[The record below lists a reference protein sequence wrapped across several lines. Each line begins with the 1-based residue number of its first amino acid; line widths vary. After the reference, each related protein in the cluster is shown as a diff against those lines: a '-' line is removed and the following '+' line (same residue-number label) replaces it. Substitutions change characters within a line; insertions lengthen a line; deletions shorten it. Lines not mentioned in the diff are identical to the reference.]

1 MLTIAI
7 ASLSGGQGKTTASL
21 MLGRLLS
28 RQGYPTLLI
37 DADPQ
42 HNLTTYM
49 DLELQANQ
57 PTLLEF
63 LKKSVSAEDSIYPSA
78 GNDNLFLIP
87 ADDQLD
93 TVQDYLS
100 NSGVGATLLKRR
112 LEPVTE
118 AFKVCII
125 DAPPQRSQICLTVL
139 GAADAL
145 IIPAEASVKGY
156 GSLVRTLDLLRN
168 LQDVGATEAQ
178 VLGVLPFRDRW
189 IGNSQTQE
197 SRAAVTGMCEEV
209 GEELILPSIRE
220 SERYKQA
227 INRRST
233 LSDMGYTELEY
244 PFEVLIEK
252 ISKLTKKQKANF
264 VLLAFYQKS
273 QQQRISD
280 LCLS

>member
-1 MLTIAI
+1 
-7 ASLSGGQGKTTASL
+7 

-49 DLELQANQ
+49 DLDLQGNQ
-57 PTLLEF
+57 PTLLEL
-63 LKKSVSAEDSIYPSA
+63 LKKSVSAEDGIYPSE

-112 LEPVTE
+112 IEPVAD

-156 GSLVRTLDLLRN
+156 GSLVRTLDLLTT
-168 LQDVGATEAQ
+168 LQDVGATNAQ
-178 VLGVLPFRDRW
+178 VMGVLPFRDRW
-189 IGNSQTQE
+189 IGKTQTQE
-197 SRAAVTGMCEEV
+197 SRSAVDGMREEV
-209 GEELILPSIRE
+209 GESFILPSIRE

-233 LSDMGYTELEY
+233 LGEMGYSDLEY
-244 PFEVLIEK
+244 PFEVLIDK
-252 ISKLTKKQKANF
+252 IKILVN
-264 VLLAFYQKS
+264 
-273 QQQRISD
+273 
-280 LCLS
+280 

>member
-7 ASLSGGQGKTTASL
+7 ASLSGGQGKTTAAL

-28 RQGYPTLLI
+28 RQGYPTLLV

-49 DLELQANQ
+49 DLELQDNQ

-63 LKKSVSAEDSIYPSA
+63 LKKSVSVEDSIYPTE
-78 GNDNLFLIP
+78 GNENLFLIP

-112 LEPVTE
+112 LEPIADT
-118 AFKVCII
+118 FRVCII
-125 DAPPQRSQICLTVL
+125 DAPPQRSQICLTVI

-168 LQDVGATEAQ
+168 LQDVGATDAQ
-178 VLGVLPFRDRW
+178 VVGVLPFRDRW
-189 IGNSQTQE
+189 IGNTQTQE
-197 SRAAVTGMCEEV
+197 SRSALDGMREEV
-209 GEELILPSIRE
+209 GEDAVLPSIRE

-233 LSDMGYTELEY
+233 LSELGYKELEY
-244 PFEVLIEK
+244 PFEVLIGK
-252 ISKLTKKQKANF
+252 ISQLVKKQK
-264 VLLAFYQKS
+264 VKK
-273 QQQRISD
+273 
-280 LCLS
+280 

>member
-49 DLELQANQ
+49 DLDLQGNQ
-57 PTLLEF
+57 PTLLEL
-63 LKKSVSAEDSIYPSA
+63 LKKSVSAEDGIYHSE

-112 LEPVTE
+112 IEPVTD

-156 GSLVRTLDLLRN
+156 GSLVRTLDLLKT
-168 LQDVGATEAQ
+168 LQDVGATNAQ
-178 VLGVLPFRDRW
+178 VMGVLPFRDRW
-189 IGNSQTQE
+189 IGKTQTQE
-197 SRAAVTGMCEEV
+197 SRSAVDGMREEV
-209 GEELILPSIRE
+209 GESFILPSIRE

-233 LSDMGYTELEY
+233 LGEMGYRDLEY
-244 PFEVLIEK
+244 PFEVLIDK
-252 ISKLTKKQKANF
+252 IKT
-264 VLLAFYQKS
+264 
-273 QQQRISD
+273 IID
-280 LCLS
+280 

>member
-49 DLELQANQ
+49 DLDLQGTQ
-57 PTLLEF
+57 PTLLEL
-63 LKKSVSAEDSIYPSA
+63 LKKSVSAEDGIYPSE

-112 LEPVTE
+112 IEPVAD

-156 GSLVRTLDLLRN
+156 GSLVRTLDLLTT
-168 LQDVGATEAQ
+168 LQDVGATNAQ
-178 VLGVLPFRDRW
+178 VMGVLPFRDRW
-189 IGNSQTQE
+189 IGKTQTQE
-197 SRAAVTGMCEEV
+197 SRSAVDGMREEV
-209 GEELILPSIRE
+209 GESFILPSIRE

-233 LSDMGYTELEY
+233 LGEMGYSDLEY
-244 PFEVLIEK
+244 PFEVLIDK
-252 ISKLTKKQKANF
+252 IKILVN
-264 VLLAFYQKS
+264 
-273 QQQRISD
+273 
-280 LCLS
+280 

>member
-7 ASLSGGQGKTTASL
+7 ASLSGGQGKTTAAL

-28 RQGYPTLLI
+28 RRGYATLLI

-42 HNLTTYM
+42 HNLTTYL
-49 DLELQANQ
+49 DLELQSDQ
-57 PTLLEF
+57 PTLMEF
-63 LKKSVSAEDSIYPSA
+63 LKKSVSAEDSIYA
-78 GNDNLFLIP
+78 VEGNENLFLIP

-112 LEPVTE
+112 LEPI
-118 AFKVCII
+118 ADALQICII

-139 GAADAL
+139 GAADIL

-156 GSLVRTLDLLRN
+156 GSLIRTLDLLHT
-168 LQDVGATEAQ
+168 LQDVGATKAK

-189 IGNSQTQE
+189 VGNTQTQE
-197 SRAAVTGMCEEV
+197 SRAAVDGMREEV
-209 GEELILPSIRE
+209 GEQLILPSIRE

-227 INRRST
+227 INRRLT
-233 LSDMGYTELEY
+233 LSDMGYGDLEY
-244 PFEVLIEK
+244 PFEVLIGK
-252 ISKLTKKQKANF
+252 ISEFSNLAKKQKI
-264 VLLAFYQKS
+264 KS
-273 QQQRISD
+273 
-280 LCLS
+280 

>member
-28 RQGYPTLLI
+28 QQGYPTLMI

-49 DLELQANQ
+49 DLELQADQ

-63 LKKSVSAEDSIYPSA
+63 LKKSVSAEDSIYPIE

-93 TVQDYLS
+93 MVQDYLS

-112 LEPVTE
+112 LEPIAD
-118 AFKVCII
+118 AFKICIV
-125 DAPPQRSQICLTVL
+125 DAPPQRSQICLTVI
-139 GAADAL
+139 GAADQL

-156 GSLVRTLDLLRN
+156 GSLVRTLDLLHT
-168 LQDVGATEAQ
+168 LQEMGATNSQ
-178 VLGVLPFRDRW
+178 VLGILPFRDRW
-189 IGNSQTQE
+189 IGNTQTQE
-197 SRAAVTGMCEEV
+197 SRAAVEGMRDEV
-209 GEELILPSIRE
+209 GEALILPSIRE

-233 LSDMGYTELEY
+233 LSEMGYGELEY
-244 PFEVLIEK
+244 PFNVLIDK
-252 ISKLTKKQKANF
+252 ISKLTK
-264 VLLAFYQKS
+264 
-273 QQQRISD
+273 QRKKKG
-280 LCLS
+280 

>member
-7 ASLSGGQGKTTASL
+7 ASLSGGQGKTTTSL

-28 RQGYPTLLI
+28 RQGHAVLMI

-49 DLELQANQ
+49 GLELQPNQ

-63 LKKSVSAEDSIYPSA
+63 LKKTVSAEDGIYA
-78 GNDNLFLIP
+78 AEGDHLFLIP

-112 LEPVTE
+112 LEPVAD

-139 GAADAL
+139 GAADTL

-156 GSLVRTLDLLRN
+156 GSLVRTLDLLRT
-168 LQDVGATEAQ
+168 LQDVGATDAQ

-189 IGNSQTQE
+189 IGNTQTQE
-197 SRAAVTGMCEEV
+197 SRAAVDGMRDEV

-233 LSDMGYTELEY
+233 LKDMGYEQLEY
-244 PFEVLIEK
+244 PFEILIAK
-252 ISKLTKKQKANF
+252 
-264 VLLAFYQKS
+264 
-273 QQQRISD
+273 ISD
-280 LCLS
+280 LEKTKKLKR

>member
-7 ASLSGGQGKTTASL
+7 ASLSGGQGKTTAAL

-28 RQGYPTLLI
+28 RQGYPTLMI

-42 HNLTTYM
+42 HNLTTYLDL
-49 DLELQANQ
+49 DLEDNQ

-63 LKKSVSAEDSIYPSA
+63 LKKSVSVEDSIYPTAS
-78 GNDNLFLIP
+78 NDNLFLIP

-112 LEPVTE
+112 LEPVADT
-118 AFKVCII
+118 FQVCII
-125 DAPPQRSQICLTVL
+125 DAPPQRSQICLTVI
-139 GAADAL
+139 GAADTL
-145 IIPAEASVKGY
+145 VVPVEASVKGY
-156 GSLVRTLDLLRN
+156 GSLVRTLDLLQT
-168 LQDVGATEAQ
+168 LQDVGATDAQ
-178 VLGVLPFRDRW
+178 VLGILPFRDRW
-189 IGNSQTQE
+189 IGNTQTQE
-197 SRAAVTGMCEEV
+197 SRSAVDGMREEV
-209 GEELILPSIRE
+209 GEDLVLPSIRE

-233 LSDMGYTELEY
+233 LGDLGYQELEY

-252 ISKLTKKQKANF
+252 ISQRLKIKKPK
-264 VLLAFYQKS
+264 K
-273 QQQRISD
+273 
-280 LCLS
+280 

>member
-49 DLELQANQ
+49 DLDLQGNQ
-57 PTLLEF
+57 PTLLEL
-63 LKKSVSAEDSIYPSA
+63 LKKSVSAEDGIYPSE

-112 LEPVTE
+112 IEPVAD

-156 GSLVRTLDLLRN
+156 GSLVRTLDLLKT
-168 LQDVGATEAQ
+168 LQDVGATNAQ
-178 VLGVLPFRDRW
+178 VMGVLPFRDRW
-189 IGNSQTQE
+189 IGKTQTQE
-197 SRAAVTGMCEEV
+197 SRSAVDGMREEV
-209 GEELILPSIRE
+209 GESFILPSIRE

-233 LSDMGYTELEY
+233 LGEMGYSDLEY
-244 PFEVLIEK
+244 PFEVLIDK
-252 ISKLTKKQKANF
+252 IKTLVK
-264 VLLAFYQKS
+264 
-273 QQQRISD
+273 
-280 LCLS
+280 